1 MDVKELLV
9 CALNFASDKK
19 HEFELAFLADKDIHA
34 TCLRLYQSCYRDH
47 LKGVYTDEEFGI
59 IIGTLATTYSKLLPE
74 V

>member
-47 LKGVYTDEEFGI
+47 LN
-59 IIGTLATTYSKLLPE
+59 SKLLPE